1 MFHVGR
7 RYGGIRDEQRDEWN
21 LEVTRSSSAA
31 ADLFQADHLFS
42 AWYFF
47 RNLVHIHKYLKRQA
61 QARNGC
67 RMAIGPRDQRRP
79 CRLDFMLMYTYHA
92 YVLIQLLLASKTTLA
107 VQRRPPCA

>member
-31 ADLFQADHLFS
+31 ADLFQADHLFR

-47 RNLVHIHKYLKRQA
+47 RNLVHIKISETAGTGAKRMSDGD
-61 QARNGC
+61 RSK
-67 RMAIGPRDQRRP
+67 GPKE
-79 CRLDFMLMYTYHA
+79 T
-92 YVLIQLLLASKTTLA
+92 LL
-107 VQRRPPCA
+107 P